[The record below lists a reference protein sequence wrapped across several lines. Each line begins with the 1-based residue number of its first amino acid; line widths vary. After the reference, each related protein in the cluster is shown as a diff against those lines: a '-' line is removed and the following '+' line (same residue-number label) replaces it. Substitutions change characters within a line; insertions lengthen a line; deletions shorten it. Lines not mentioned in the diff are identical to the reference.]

1 MYRSY
6 RLDVVLTFGTLLRT
20 VFNESRYQ
28 NISIDISII
37 TLLYFAIILS
47 QILWINSHDTFDLS
61 DTT

>member
-20 VFNESRYQ
+20 VFNGSRYQ

>member
-6 RLDVVLTFGTLLRT
+6 RLDVMLTFGTLLRT
-20 VFNESRYQ
+20 VFNGSRYQ